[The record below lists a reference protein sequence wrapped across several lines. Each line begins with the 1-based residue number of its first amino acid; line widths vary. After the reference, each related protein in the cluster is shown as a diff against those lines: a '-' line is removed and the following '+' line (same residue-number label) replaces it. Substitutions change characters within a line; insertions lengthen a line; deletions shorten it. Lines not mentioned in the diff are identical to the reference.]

1 MNFSVRSGSA
11 PANWTLSP
19 INPTWILE
27 GQPVA
32 RIEHL
37 SSSEDSTASTYY
49 WDCTAGKFNWFYS
62 FDETLYILEG
72 GMTLREASGRTYEV
86 RAGDV
91 VFFPKGS
98 HAEWTVQQYVRKVA
112 YCRVPLP
119 PMLAR
124 LRSAVQRTRRLLK
137 GEKAP
142 AASGVF
148 G

>member
-1 MNFSVRSGSA
+1 MNFSVRSGA
-11 PANWTLSP
+11 TPANWTLSP
-19 INPTWILE
+19 INPTWVLE

-32 RIEHL
+32 RIELL
-37 SSSEDSTASTYY
+37 SSSEDATASTYF
-49 WDCTAGKFNWFYS
+49 WDCTRGRFNWFYS

-72 GMTLREASGRTYEV
+72 GMTLKEASGRIYEV
-86 RAGDV
+86 KAGDT

-98 HAEWTVQQYVRKVA
+98 HAEWTVQEYVRKVA

-119 PMLAR
+119 ALLAS
-124 LRSAVQRTRRLLK
+124 LRGAVQKTRRALK

-142 AASGVF
+142 AGVF